1 MRVREL
7 KPRDV
12 VTVSK
17 AESLRGA
24 AKLLIGDE
32 IGALLVIGATA
43 LEGVFSE
50 RDLARAVSDG
60 VDLDEAEVVEY
71 MTSAPVTVDADGY
84 LGEVIAE
91 MNEFGIR
98 HVVVMEDGE
107 PLGMVSMRDVV
118 ALLGTRWPEL

>member
-12 VTVSK
+12 VTVSRG
-17 AESLRGA
+17 ETLRGA
-24 AKLLIGDE
+24 AKLLTDDD

-43 LEGVFSE
+43 IEGVFSE
-50 RDLARAVSDG
+50 RDLARAVADG

-71 MTSAPVTVDADGY
+71 MTPAPVTVDVEGY